1 MSGPIILVT
10 QDEHGFTHLRCALD
24 LDAAYAEDWVAEVS
38 YARGPFGGLRVDLH
52 DVPEDVL
59 DDFCGVAKDE
69 LRSNPRMDLSHLT
82 THHYEDGEIVPNAEP
97 VPEVAA

>member
-1 MSGPIILVT
+1 MTGPVVV
-10 QDEHGFTHLRCALD
+10 QVFDERGLTHLRAALD
-24 LDAAYAEDWVAEVS
+24 EQAAYAEDWVAEVS
-38 YARGPFGGLRVDLH
+38 YARGPSGGLHIPNLN

-59 DDFCGVAKDE
+59 DDFHGVAKDE

-82 THHYEDGEIVPNAEP
+82 SHHYEGDDLVPNES